1 MAEKTPFTPASIYR
15 GKNLADSVKAAG
27 YSSVPE
33 FSVTLREKGLP
44 NIGQTGGQ
52 ESLEL
57 LNKQIRSKPNFNP
70 DDIYLAV
77 QDDVK
82 KIQTEVLGTTAQ
94 TKGNRGIR
102 QQITNTLDDIQ
113 KSFLTVAEKV
123 KLKGQERIKAIADEI
138 VQKIPKV
145 TPATA
150 FKAATNIFKSLVI
163 GGPLTGADVMS
174 RQANEEAMQ
183 TLFPTQ
189 QTFAG
194 GGMASMDDM
203 TRPLGYK
210 EAGEVGIK
218 ERIYRALAPKDKESD
233 EELKLRGIN
242 PDSVLPEEREIS
254 KDQPEGVMQGIFGE
268 LFGGRGAEGAS
279 LMSDMD
285 DMKLL
290 LMKHEI
296 LSSDVGTRAPISVIK
311 DIDLFGPDEL
321 QSLYNIYGGDKFRT
335 D

>member
-57 LNKQIRSKPNFNP
+57 LNKQIRSKPNYNP

-113 KSFLTVAEKV
+113 KSFLTVAGKV
-123 KLKGQERIKAIADEI
+123 KLKGQERIQAIADEI

-194 GGMASMDDM
+194 GGIASMDDM
-203 TRPLGYK
+203 IRPLGYAHGGMHYEHGGFHK
-210 EAGEVGIK
+210 EEGKTFGQGEFHYDDPNLIRFIKKRADQNETTYQEELMKFVDEVEGFYRNKKNEVG
-218 ERIYRALAPKDKESD
+218 KD
-233 EELKLRGIN
+233 
-242 PDSVLPEEREIS
+242 
-254 KDQPEGVMQGIFGE
+254 
-268 LFGGRGAEGAS
+268 
-279 LMSDMD
+279 
-285 DMKLL
+285 
-290 LMKHEI
+290 
-296 LSSDVGTRAPISVIK
+296 
-311 DIDLFGPDEL
+311 
-321 QSLYNIYGGDKFRT
+321 
-335 D
+335 

>member
-57 LNKQIRSKPNFNP
+57 LNKQIRSKPNYNP

-113 KSFLTVAEKV
+113 KSFLTVAGKV

-183 TLFPTQ
+183 TLFPTE

-203 TRPLGYK
+203 TAPLGYAHGGFHEEEGK
-210 EAGEVGIK
+210 TFGQGEFHYDDPNLIRFIKKRADQNETTYQEELMKFVDEVEGFYRNKKNEGGI
-218 ERIYRALAPKDKESD
+218 ISLASGGDAEKESLLQTL
-233 EELKLRGIN
+233 ETQLMLSRGMKG
-242 PDSVLPEEREIS
+242 SMLF
-254 KDQPEGVMQGIFGE
+254 PEGNKDTIKRLESKIRQIKME
-268 LFGGRGAEGAS
+268 LG
-279 LMSDMD
+279 
-285 DMKLL
+285 
-290 LMKHEI
+290 
-296 LSSDVGTRAPISVIK
+296 K
-311 DIDLFGPDEL
+311 D
-321 QSLYNIYGGDKFRT
+321 
-335 D
+335 